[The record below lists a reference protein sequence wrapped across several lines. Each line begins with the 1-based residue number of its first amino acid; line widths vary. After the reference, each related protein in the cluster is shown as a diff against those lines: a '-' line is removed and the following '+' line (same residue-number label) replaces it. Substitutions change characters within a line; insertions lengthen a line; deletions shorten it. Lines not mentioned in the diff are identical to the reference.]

1 MGVPDFQAFFYPILK
16 YSSDGQEHSLDEIR
30 TFLTQKFSLTDEDKA
45 ERVPSGTQTKFDNRI
60 YWTKSYFS
68 KAKLI
73 ENTKRSH
80 FKITDRGLKFLQK
93 FDSNI
98 SINDLKTIEEFK
110 EFNNGNAFI
119 SDSTTVETKT
129 DVDSLLE
136 IKTPLEKLE
145 ETYQYIQHE
154 LASELLEKIRLNTW
168 QFFED
173 LVVDLMVKMG
183 YGGSRSK
190 AGESIKRTNDEG
202 IDGIINE
209 DKLGLDVIYLQAK
222 MWKTET
228 SIGRPEIQKFVGAL
242 HGQRAKKGVF
252 ITTSSFSKGA
262 IEYVKVIEPKVILID
277 GKTLTNLMIEFNV
290 GTTTVESYQI
300 KKIDLD
306 YFEK

>member
-1 MGVPDFQAFFYPILK
+1 M
-16 YSSDGQEHSLDEIR
+16 
-30 TFLTQKFSLTDEDKA
+30 
-45 ERVPSGTQTKFDNRI
+45 
-60 YWTKSYFS
+60 
-68 KAKLI
+68 
-73 ENTKRSH
+73 
-80 FKITDRGLKFLQK
+80 
-93 FDSNI
+93 
-98 SINDLKTIEEFK
+98 
-110 EFNNGNAFI
+110 
-119 SDSTTVETKT
+119 
-129 DVDSLLE
+129 
-136 IKTPLEKLE
+136 
-145 ETYQYIQHE
+145 
-154 LASELLEKIRLNTW
+154 EKIRLNSW

-173 LVVDLMVKMG
+173 LVIDLMVKMG

-262 IEYVKVIEPKVILID
+262 FEYVKVIEPKVILID
-277 GKTLTNLMIEFNV
+277 GETLTNLMIEFNV